1 MSLFPS
7 AYRPTSREQTIGDVP
22 NEKFRAMDGTPY
34 AIRYGNRRIAD
45 RLQLTYRLLRDDVI
59 VFLQHYEE
67 NSGTVERFQ
76 VRLDYDPDASGV
88 MAGTWF
94 RDQPDLLSP
103 PEAERFYRYASAPVA
118 RQVSRTL
125 FELTVELVQSKG

>member
-1 MSLFPS
+1 MSTFPNKYS
-7 AYRPTSREQTIGDVP
+7 PTSREQTIGDVP
-22 NEKFRAMDGTPY
+22 NEKFRSMDGKPY
-34 AIRYGNRRIAD
+34 AIRYGNRRLAD

-67 NSGTVERFQ
+67 NSGTVERFR
-76 VRLDYDPDASGV
+76 VVLDYGYDAKGV

-103 PEAERFYRYASAPVA
+103 PVAERFYRYAQPPQVT
-118 RQVSRTL
+118 QVSRNL